1 MELGAPEGGGA
12 APPQHCAWKY
22 RAPRGLSC
30 SKSSTTSRPRGRPA
44 RETARKT
51 CGASRRGPGRV
62 RSGALAVFSQWRSTS
77 PAPTPAAAAA
87 ASARRRRSGPASN
100 STYFASRCPT
110 GCEMNRVPPAPMDGP
125 APPAPPRPAPPRP
138 APPSAPST
146 PPRGQAGSE
155 GRGGDEQVRCNKMNG
170 GGRKWVAGCSSCYL
184 SSGNLAGRKV
194 SRPSRTRST
203 RFTRDSTGTSM
214 SRLET

>member
-62 RSGALAVFSQWRSTS
+62 RSGALAVFSQWRSPS

-125 APPAPPRPAPPRP
+125 APPAPPRPAPPRRV
-138 APPSAPST
+138 
-146 PPRGQAGSE
+146 PPRPPRFLPPREAE
-155 GRGGDEQVRCNKMNG
+155 REVRDGEEMNKCDAT
-170 GGRKWVAGCSSCYL
+170 K
-184 SSGNLAGRKV
+184 
-194 SRPSRTRST
+194 
-203 RFTRDSTGTSM
+203 
-214 SRLET
+214 